1 MPAYFEHG
9 ISTISS
15 VCQFHR
21 QALYGS
27 ALDKALTEA
36 VEVED
41 NIIGLTAQIVSAH
54 VANNHVGTQQLP
66 EFIRGVH
73 QALATAGKIAVEP
86 IRSEP
91 AVTVKKSVF
100 ADHIVCLDCGKSF
113 KMIKRHLSTDH
124 QMTPVEYRVKWDLP
138 PSYSMVA
145 ANYAATRS
153 QLARDSGLGRKV
165 GSPPPQMKRG
175 RPKRG

>member
-1 MPAYFEHG
+1 MV
-9 ISTISS
+9 SD
-15 VCQFHR
+15 VM
-21 QALYGS
+21 
-27 ALDKALTEA
+27 
-36 VEVED
+36 D
-41 NIIGLTAQIVSAH
+41 NQILSLTAQIVSAH
-54 VANNHVGTQQLP
+54 VANNDVAAPQLP
-66 EFIRGVH
+66 AFIRGVY
-73 QALATAGKIAVEP
+73 QALATVGKAEVEP
-86 IRSEP
+86 IRVEP

-124 QMTPVEYRVKWDLP
+124 QMTPEEYRAKWDLP

-153 QLARDSGLGRKV
+153 QLAKDSGLGRKV
-165 GSPPPQMKRG
+165 ASPPPEVKRG